1 MLFFWRPVIVI
12 SDNQNFSTEDAYLLL
27 NGMKKLGPV
36 SVRKLLLA
44 FDGDPRKILL
54 ASRSKL
60 LSVDGIGQGMVDSI
74 LANTNEKWLENEKKA
89 IASRGVEFLTQ
100 KSYPE
105 LLKQIY
111 DPPIGLYLKGCI
123 PSIPSIAIVG
133 TRQPSLYGRRICQEL
148 ASGLAEEGLCIVSG
162 MARGIDSIAHT
173 SALAVDGRTLAFLGS
188 GIDIIYP
195 PENIKLYREIS
206 EKGAVISE
214 FPLGRKA
221 DKRTFPMR
229 NRLVSGISS
238 AVIVIESA
246 ASGGSLITAQF
257 AAEQGR
263 IVFAVPGRVDQPES
277 AGCNHLIR
285 DGAILARN
293 TQDIIDEIK
302 DSILGGIT
310 FSKKG
315 SNETANDQNFQNKA
329 KSENLNLEEKEVF
342 SILKDGSCLDLNEM
356 IEKSN
361 LSFSQLSS
369 TLTMMEINGILG
381 KRADGKFELK

>member
-1 MLFFWRPVIVI
+1 MIPENESLSV
-12 SDNQNFSTEDAYLLL
+12 EDAYMLI
-27 NGMKKLGPV
+27 NGLAKLGPV
-36 SVRKLLLA
+36 SVSKLLLA
-44 FDGDPRKILL
+44 FDNDPRKILL

-60 LSVDGIGQGMVDSI
+60 LSVDGVGTAMVDSI
-74 LANTNEKWLENEKKA
+74 LARENFTWLENEKKA
-89 IASRGVEFLTQ
+89 IASRGIQFLTK

-111 DPPIGLYLKGCI
+111 DPPIGLYLKG
-123 PSIPSIAIVG
+123 SIPKMPCIAIVG
-133 TRQPSLYGRRICQEL
+133 TRQPSLYGKRICQQL

-173 SALAVDGRTLAFLGS
+173 AALAVDGRTLAFLGS

-293 TQDIIDEIK
+293 TQDIMDEIK
-302 DSILGGIT
+302 DSIVGRIT

-315 SNETANDQNFQNKA
+315 SSETTNDQNFQNKS
-329 KSENLNLEEKEVF
+329 KSENLNVEEQEIF
-342 SILKDGSCLDLNEM
+342 SILKDGSCLDMTEM
-356 IEKSN
+356 TQKSN

>member
-1 MLFFWRPVIVI
+1 MI
-12 SDNQNFSTEDAYLLL
+12 SDNQSLSTEDAYLLL
-27 NGMKKLGPV
+27 NGMKKLGPI

-60 LSVDGIGQGMVDSI
+60 LSVDGIGQAMVDSI
-74 LANTNEKWLENEKKA
+74 LESTNEKWLENEKKA
-89 IASRGVEFLTQ
+89 IASRGVQFLTQ

-111 DPPIGLYLKGCI
+111 DPPTGLYLKGCI
-123 PSIPSIAIVG
+123 PSIPCIAIVG

-148 ASGLAEEGLCIVSG
+148 ASGLAEEGFCIVSG

-173 SALAVDGRTLAFLGS
+173 AALAVDGRTLAFLGS

-206 EKGAVISE
+206 EKGALISE

-238 AVIVIESA
+238 AVIVVESA

-293 TQDIIDEIK
+293 THDIIYEIK

-310 FSKKG
+310 FSKIG
-315 SNETANDQNFQNKA
+315 SNETANDQNFQNKL
-329 KSENLNLEEKEVF
+329 KSENLNVEEKEVF
-342 SILKDGSCLDLNEM
+342 SILKNGSCLDLNEM

-361 LSFSQLSS
+361 LSFSKLSS

>member
-1 MLFFWRPVIVI
+1 MI

-111 DPPIGLYLKGCI
+111 DPPIGLYLKGYI

-148 ASGLAEEGLCIVSG
+148 ASGLAKEGLCIVSG

-173 SALAVDGRTLAFLGS
+173 AALAVDGRTLAFLGS